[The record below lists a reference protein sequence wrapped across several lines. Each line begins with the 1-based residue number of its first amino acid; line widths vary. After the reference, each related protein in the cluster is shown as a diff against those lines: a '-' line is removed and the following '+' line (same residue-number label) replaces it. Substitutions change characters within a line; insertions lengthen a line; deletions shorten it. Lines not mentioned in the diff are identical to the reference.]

1 MISRRRIISRSL
13 DPCDYLGEY
22 VSPYEEE
29 EKTVWHSKEEL
40 FSDHIQEVFN
50 KWEQIDDEI
59 WAKVICMNGK
69 RRVAKAYA
77 RVPVLT
83 IDGTHDGFDGYRIGL
98 NGFEN
103 PLLDVK
109 TEEVMRYIGK

>member
-1 MISRRRIISRSL
+1 M
-13 DPCDYLGEY
+13 
-22 VSPYEEE
+22 
-29 EKTVWHSKEEL
+29 
-40 FSDHIQEVFN
+40 FN

-77 RVPVLT
+77 RAPVLT
-83 IDGTHDGFDGYRIGL
+83 VDGSHDGFDGYRIGL

-103 PLLDVK
+103 PLLDLK
-109 TEEVMRYIGK
+109 TEEVMRYIGKVGIFLSQKYILFYILTKIYIKCYDSEEQ